1 MKVLVLGAS
10 GATGRLVTNQ
20 LFRKGIP
27 SRLVARENSLIPE
40 EILNNKNVEIVRGNI
55 TEFDNYTHT
64 NLISDCD
71 AIVCCLGHNLT
82 FKGIF
87 GKPRK
92 LVYEAI
98 KNICYAINKKGNHK
112 YKLILMNTTGNIRK
126 DETKNISLGEKIILA
141 ILKTLLPPHS
151 DNISASDYLLNEIGY
166 NNTKIEWVI
175 VRPDTLINHEQETK
189 YEVYESLTRSPLS
202 NPGKTSRINVSHF
215 IAELLTDDELWK
227 KWNNKMPVLYNTE
240 E

>member
-1 MKVLVLGAS
+1 LIKGDIVKVLVLGAS
-10 GATGRLVTNQ
+10 GATGRLVANQ
-20 LFRKGIP
+20 LVRKGVP

-71 AIVCCLGHNLT
+71 AIVCCLGHNIT

-112 YKLILMNTTGNIRK
+112 YKIILMNTTGNVRK
-126 DETKNISLGEKIILA
+126 DETKNISLGERIILA
-141 ILKTLLPPHS
+141 ILKTLLPP
-151 DNISASDYLLNEIGY
+151 IAIIYLL
-166 NNTKIEWVI
+166 
-175 VRPDTLINHEQETK
+175 
-189 YEVYESLTRSPLS
+189 LT
-202 NPGKTSRINVSHF
+202 I
-215 IAELLTDDELWK
+215 
-227 KWNNKMPVLYNTE
+227 Y
-240 E
+240 